1 MSVFCNIMFMKN
13 SEYLY
18 KLKNLIKKPQ
28 FTVKEAAK
36 EGISRQALSRL
47 CKRGHLERITR
58 GIYRSV
64 HFEFSDMENM
74 IFEDLFKSA
83 SAISNGIICLI
94 SALSYYELTEEIPRE
109 YWIAIPNSQKV
120 KKIPNIRFVRMRNIT
135 LGVTFIKV
143 GQYRVKIFDRERCII
158 DAFRYLSK
166 EIAIKALKAYFENT
180 EIKKSISKLNSY
192 AKQLRINIKPYI
204 LAFTT

>member
-1 MSVFCNIMFMKN
+1 MENEK
-13 SEYLY
+13 YLH
-18 KLKNLIKKPQ
+18 KLKKLIKKPQ
-28 FTVKEAAK
+28 FTVNEAAK
-36 EGISRQALSRL
+36 EGISRHVLSRL
-47 CKRGHLERITR
+47 CKRGHLERIAR

-64 HFEFSDMENM
+64 HFEFSDVENI

-94 SALSYYELTEEIPRE
+94 SALSYYDLTDEIPRE
-109 YWIAIPNSQKV
+109 HWIAIPNSQKV
-120 KKIPNIRFVRMRNIT
+120 KKMPNVRFVRMRNVT
-135 LGVTFIKV
+135 LGVTIIKV

-166 EIAIKALKAYFENT
+166 EIAIKALKFYFENT
-180 EIKKSISKLNSY
+180 EIQISISKLSSY